1 MTNIK
6 GGIGVHSH
14 WGYGPSQNLMDFC
27 SGSLPESN
35 NDEINILLVQPCDPR
50 HIIHTI
56 SQQCYE
62 RSKGQCRPIR
72 FYIIEPQIE
81 ILARTVLL
89 LNIFLSRKIPIRH
102 RAALFLEVYGNTL
115 IQEKTES
122 IVNEM
127 GKALINMV
135 YGEESNVTL
144 GNILDLSALKQRDRD
159 ALVDTFKSWGT
170 DVMFDI
176 TNLRDHRLRGYYQ
189 DRYDW

>member
-1 MTNIK
+1 MTDIK
-6 GGIGVHSH
+6 SGIGIHSL
-14 WGYGPSQNLMDFC
+14 WGYGPSQNLMEFC
-27 SGSLPESN
+27 SGCLPKSN
-35 NDEINILLVQPCDPR
+35 VDAINILLVQPCDPR

-56 SQQCYE
+56 SRQCDK
-62 RSKGQCRPIR
+62 RSKGQQRPIR

-81 ILARTVLL
+81 ILARSILL
-89 LNIFLSRKIPIRH
+89 LNIFFRKEIPIRH

-122 IVNEM
+122 ILHEM
-127 GKALINMV
+127 GTNLTNMV
-135 YGEESNVTL
+135 YGDKFDGHL

-159 ALVDTFKSWGT
+159 ALVDTFKSWRT

-176 TNLRDHRLRGYYQ
+176 TSLRDHRLRGYYQ